1 MGYRLQSTGEYFPT
15 DHAMRGTIPSTPAP
29 VTIEWMEANGVD
41 PVFEGPQASGGTV
54 YQYSQFGGI
63 EQIDGKWFT
72 KYVLGPIFT
81 DNENQTAAEQEA
93 DYKVRKDAEQSENVR
108 RSRNQML
115 SECDWTQLED
125 SPVNKTVWAT
135 YRQALRDMPSQEG
148 FPWNVQWPEKP

>member
-29 VTIEWMEANGVD
+29 VTIEWMEANGID
-41 PVFEGPQASGGTV
+41 PVFEGPQATGGTV
-54 YQYSQFGGI
+54 YQYSQFAGI

-93 DYKVRKDAEQSENVR
+93 AYKAIRDAEQGEGIR

-115 SECDWTQLED
+115 SETDWTQLED
-125 SPVNKTVWAT
+125 SPVNKTAWAT
-135 YRQALRDMPSQEG
+135 YRQALRDIPAQEG
-148 FPWNVQWPEKP
+148 FPWNVQWPEKS

>member
-29 VTIEWMEANGVD
+29 VTTEWMEANGVD

-63 EQIDGKWFT
+63 EQIEGKWFT

-93 DYKVRKDAEQSENVR
+93 DYKARRDAEQGENIR

-115 SECDWTQLED
+115 SETDWTQLED
-125 SPVNKTVWAT
+125 SPVNKAVWAT
-135 YRQALRDMPSQEG
+135 YRQALRDISAQEG

>member
-29 VTIEWMEANGVD
+29 VTTEWMEANGVD

-54 YQYSQFGGI
+54 YQYSQFSGI
-63 EQIDGKWFT
+63 EQIDGKWYT

-93 DYKVRKDAEQSENVR
+93 AYHARKDAEQSDAVR
-108 RSRNQML
+108 RTRNQRL
-115 SECDWTQLED
+115 TESDWTQLED
-125 SPVNKTVWAT
+125 SPANKAAWAT
-135 YRQALRDMPSQEG
+135 YRQALRDMSAQEG
-148 FPWNVQWPEKP
+148 FPWNIQWPEKP